1 MGKVRGHARL
11 SVARQV
17 LGRRIQLVR
26 HQHDLARNQAGI
38 GLLAKSQDQV
48 ERIAD
53 GVDRAH
59 AQIEVAFDVR
69 MLFAE
74 FADDGGQEQLCKA
87 GRQGN
92 AQAPFGLH
100 RHVQELIV
108 RDTRFFH
115 DVPAALKVDGARFG
129 QIDLAGAAVEQPH
142 ADAAFQFAHAARKRG
157 GRNVQGFGGVA
168 EILALGDLDEE
179 RDVVKL
185 DIHVALET
193 QNSISGRF
201 IS

>member
-1 MGKVRGHARL
+1 M
-11 SVARQV
+11 
-17 LGRRIQLVR
+17 
-26 HQHDLARNQAGI
+26 
-38 GLLAKSQDQV
+38 
-48 ERIAD
+48 
-53 GVDRAH
+53 
-59 AQIEVAFDVR
+59 
-69 MLFAE
+69 
-74 FADDGGQEQLCKA
+74 
-87 GRQGN
+87 
-92 AQAPFGLH
+92 
-100 RHVQELIV
+100 